1 MAQTPDVIK
10 IGGLCDRTGESKVI
24 GQEYC
29 PAVADYIALVNRKGG
44 VLGHKLEY
52 TEIDHAYTPERAID
66 GYERLKRD
74 GVVTIM
80 NYGVPTLLALTPRY
94 MADRIPAF
102 NSGTGRGDAI
112 DGVTWPYIFPGVASY
127 WSQAGVVMKYL
138 KDNGAKKGTKI
149 AYLYF
154 DNPAGRDGIAM
165 VEAIANVEGYVVR
178 KFPVQ
183 PPGIEIESQVNEI
196 IHDFKPDWV
205 VPSLFGKSP
214 AVAIK
219 EFRKGGF
226 PLNRVVSFVWGAG
239 SADVEGAGWD
249 VAQGYLGVQFAAIG
263 RAPPVMQELV
273 AMFRDQGKDVPEVF
287 WQRLLQPWPPAWGPA
302 RGRHPARDP
311 EPRLAGHRRQRQAR
325 LRGDPELRRAG
336 ARSLA
341 HVDAAGSRRRGLPA
355 RVPGEGHRVGARERL
370 DTRLS
375 RRGHGAGEEGQQ
387 QVARRAIAHTRI
399 ETVDSKKLDAL
410 RRKYSDAK
418 GGDIFDP
425 EFAAVAAQVFS
436 GAERRK
442 WPFADPATLLGAPF
456 RPDASS
462 LPDFGGLDV
471 ALVGVPMDLGV
482 TNRAGARLGPRAV
495 RGVERIGPFD
505 HVLRI
510 APTVH
515 LAVADIGDVPM
526 QSRFS
531 LDQCHADIEAFFTR
545 ICAAGVIPLAVGGD
559 HSITCSIL
567 KAVGRERPV
576 GMVHIDAHCDTSGE
590 YEGAK
595 FHHGGPF
602 RQAVLAGVLDP
613 ERSIQIGIRGGAEYL
628 WEFSYDSGM
637 TVLHDEDVTKM
648 GIPAVVARA
657 REVVGDG
664 PVYVTFDVDG
674 VDPGFAPGTGTPEV
688 GGLTPR
694 EVLAILRGLA
704 GLDVVGGDVVEI
716 APQYDA
722 TTNTAQIGAQCL
734 FEMLCLVAVARA
746 GRHHGASTR

>member
-1 MAQTPDVIK
+1 MGIHLWRAAVLALSLANVQPIVMAQTPDVIK

-112 DGVTWPYIFPGVASY
+112 DGVAWPYIFPGVASY

-165 VEAIANVEGYVVR
+165 VEAIANMEGYVVR

-273 AMFRDQGKDVPEVF
+273 AMFRDQGKDVPKYFGSVYYN
-287 WQRLLQPWPPAWGPA
+287 RGLLHGALLTEGI
-302 RGRHPARDP
+302 
-311 EPRLAGHRRQRQAR
+311 RLAIRNHG
-325 LRGDPELRRAG
+325 LPVTPDN
-336 ARSLA
+336 
-341 HVDAAGSRRRGLPA
+341 VRRGYEAIRNFDAQGLGPSLTLTPQDHEGGGYL
-355 RVPGEGHRVGARERL
+355 RVYQVKGTEWVPVS
-370 DTRLS
+370 DWI
-375 RRGHGAGEEGQQ
+375 RGYRSEVMALVKIRQQ
-387 QVARRAIAHTRI
+387 QVARRAIHATRI

-456 RPDASS
+456 RPDAPA

-482 TNRAGARLGPRAV
+482 TNRAGARLGPQGGPRCRAHRAV
-495 RGVERIGPFD
+495 RSRAA
-505 HVLRI
+505 HR
-510 APTVH
+510 
-515 LAVADIGDVPM
+515 AD
-526 QSRFS
+526 
-531 LDQCHADIEAFFTR
+531 
-545 ICAAGVIPLAVGGD
+545 
-559 HSITCSIL
+559 
-567 KAVGRERPV
+567 RP
-576 GMVHIDAHCDTSGE
+576 S
-590 YEGAK
+590 
-595 FHHGGPF
+595 
-602 RQAVLAGVLDP
+602 
-613 ERSIQIGIRGGAEYL
+613 RGGR
-628 WEFSYDSGM
+628 
-637 TVLHDEDVTKM
+637 HRR
-648 GIPAVVARA
+648 RA
-657 REVVGDG
+657 
-664 PVYVTFDVDG
+664 
-674 VDPGFAPGTGTPEV
+674 
-688 GGLTPR
+688 
-694 EVLAILRGLA
+694 
-704 GLDVVGGDVVEI
+704 
-716 APQYDA
+716 DA
-722 TTNTAQIGAQCL
+722 KPFQ
-734 FEMLCLVAVARA
+734 
-746 GRHHGASTR
+746 S